1 MKTEDMRI
9 MLIKS
14 AIHTIAEV
22 GIDHATTKLL
32 ATTAGLNEAYIYR
45 IFGGKEELF
54 KETFLYIDKQFAS
67 YLLKCFKTIAGHPD
81 TIKVNFRKV
90 FSQIWEFT
98 LNDKEKCSFFI
109 RYYYSRLYSKEIT
122 FSREKIYHKVMLLI
136 KKFFKDGTNTWWLF
150 NYMLDV
156 IFSSVVK
163 VLRGE
168 LPDNKQTEENIFT
181 LLYAAL
187 EPHLK

>member
-14 AIHTIAEV
+14 AIHTISES
-22 GIDHATTKLL
+22 GIDRATTKLL

-67 YLLKCFKTIAGHPD
+67 YLLKCFKTIAGCPD
-81 TIKVNFRKV
+81 TIRENFHNV
-90 FSQIWEFT
+90 FLQIWDFT
-98 LNDKEKCSFFI
+98 LSDVDRCSFFI
-109 RYYYSRLYSKEIT
+109 RYYYSRLYTIDLSS
-122 FSREKIYHKVMLLI
+122 SREKIYSKIMLLI
-136 KKFFKDGTNTWWLF
+136 KSIFKDGTDTWWLF
-150 NYMLDV
+150 NHILDV
-156 IFSSVVK
+156 LFSSAVK
-163 VLRGE
+163 VLRE
-168 LPDNKQTEENIFT
+168 EIPNNEQTAEKIFE

-187 EPHLK
+187 EPNFK